1 MVSGG
6 SCVSAEAAEGQN
18 RVAQMPLAS
27 VPRVLF
33 FANLSA
39 MANRH
44 MRSSV
49 KIIILLY
56 TIITAGQEGVHE
68 LKDAEVFHSDTVV
81 DANSKMLLNLHLLDL
96 HVLIDRM
103 WSKLLP
109 SLSRSELLMTSLN
122 SIFTVSHMLVERR
135 LICYDAKSMK
145 LIYLLMLAVLLHERQ
160 VVTDL
165 RAFER

>member
-1 MVSGG
+1 M
-6 SCVSAEAAEGQN
+6 
-18 RVAQMPLAS
+18 
-27 VPRVLF
+27 
-33 FANLSA
+33 
-39 MANRH
+39 
-44 MRSSV
+44 
-49 KIIILLY
+49 III
-56 TIITAGQEGVHE
+56 AGQAGVHE
-68 LKDAEVFHSDTVV
+68 LKDAGMNPDISEVFHSDTVI

-122 SIFTVSHMLVERR
+122 SIFTISHMLTMVERS

-145 LIYLLMLAVLLHERQ
+145 LIYLLILAVLLHERQ

-165 RAFER
+165 RAFKRPVAARLTQ